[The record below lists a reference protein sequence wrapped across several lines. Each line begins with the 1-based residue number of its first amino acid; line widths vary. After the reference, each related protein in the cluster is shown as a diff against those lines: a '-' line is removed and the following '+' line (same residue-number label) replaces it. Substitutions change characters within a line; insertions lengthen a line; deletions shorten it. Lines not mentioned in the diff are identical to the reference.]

1 MMDYRTWKEG
11 GKNELE
17 DLAIS
22 FLVLVLLF
30 SNFDPGQL
38 PYALVAVLTA
48 FLFHELAHR
57 QVARHYGYKAYY
69 KRWDTGIGIALLL
82 GLLTRVLTGSTWIF
96 AALGAVYIYAPYQYW
111 DDREAYGKI
120 SLAGPATNIA
130 VGFLALLILKSLH
143 LSPFA
148 WRVFWTTAVVNLWLA
163 FFNLLPFPPLDG
175 YKVMRWNT
183 GYWAVSIGVAYLLYR
198 LV

>member
-1 MMDYRTWKEG
+1 MDYRAWKG
-11 GKNELE
+11 SRKNELE
-17 DLAIS
+17 DFAIS

-30 SNFDPGQL
+30 SNFDPRQL

-48 FLFHELAHR
+48 FLSHELAHR
-57 QVARHYGYKAYY
+57 QVARRYGYKAYY
-69 KRWDTGIGIALLL
+69 KRWDTGIMIALLF

-96 AALGAVYIYAPYQYW
+96 AALGAVYIYTPYQYW
-111 DDREAYGKI
+111 EDKEAYGKI

-130 VGFLALLILKSLH
+130 VGFLSLLILKSLY

-148 WRVFWTTAVVNLWLA
+148 WRVLWTTVVVNLWLA

-175 YKVMRWNT
+175 YNVTRWNT
-183 GYWAVSIGVAYLLYR
+183 GVWAASIGLAYLLYR
-198 LV
+198 LP